1 VSLEPRVIFFSVRS
15 AQEKIDRLTEVALE
29 YFQKKERLL
38 FFVEDDRGLQFVD
51 DLLWSYPKE
60 SFLPHSIA
68 SEDTKEWIAIT
79 KGKINLTQAKTAF
92 NLCSTPL
99 LVEMALIYDFED
111 QTNPQKQM
119 RSQIRFEAYRKA
131 NLITI
136 N

>member
-1 VSLEPRVIFFSVRS
+1 MIPEPRAIFFSVRS
-15 AQEKIDRLTEVALE
+15 AQEKIDRLIQTALE

-68 SEDTKEWIAIT
+68 SEDSQEWITIT
-79 KGKINLTQAKTAF
+79 KGKTNVTQTKVAF

-99 LVEMALIYDFED
+99 LVEMAVIYDFED
-111 QTNPQKQM
+111 QTTPQKQM
-119 RSQIRFEAYRKA
+119 LSQLRFEAYRKA